1 MTSPILKNH
10 TNCSFFSVSSGKS
23 DHFRLFVRI
32 CKKSLTNS
40 FHSSLLLPESV
51 YNRSIIEKEGFVD
64 ADTKFYQR
72 SGFWFCCTLLWC
84 VVIFCFSAQDATQ
97 SNAVSNGVLH
107 KIAEICTAWIPADAM
122 DLESSTHTSM
132 AFLIRKI
139 AHFTLYFILGLL
151 SCATMMTYCLKKNTL
166 FRQAGFVH
174 GHSVFS
180 MPPQTNSINYLFRAE
195 PADC

>member
-1 MTSPILKNH
+1 MQIQ
-10 TNCSFFSVSSGKS
+10 
-23 DHFRLFVRI
+23 
-32 CKKSLTNS
+32 
-40 FHSSLLLPESV
+40 
-51 YNRSIIEKEGFVD
+51 
-64 ADTKFYQR
+64 KFYQR

-151 SCATMMTYCLKKNTL
+151 SCATMMTYCLKKRTFSLRRLLDIGIDSCGALLGSLILL
-166 FRQAGFVH
+166 FFV
-174 GHSVFS
+174 
-180 MPPQTNSINYLFRAE
+180 YRADQRHQKLE
-195 PADC
+195 KGV